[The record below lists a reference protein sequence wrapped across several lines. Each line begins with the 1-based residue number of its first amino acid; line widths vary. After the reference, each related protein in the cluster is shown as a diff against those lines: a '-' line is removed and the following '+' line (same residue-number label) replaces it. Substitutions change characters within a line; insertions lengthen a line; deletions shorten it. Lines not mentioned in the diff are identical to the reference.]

1 MAKVFFHVD
10 LDAFFASVEQ
20 LDHPEYRGKPVVI
33 GAMPGHRGVVAACSY
48 EARAFGIRS
57 AMPISFAVRRCPSAV
72 YLPVRMERYQEMS
85 RRVMALLD
93 SYTPEVI
100 QISVD
105 EASLDMTG
113 TQRLLGPPC
122 VAGRKLKDRVRA
134 DCGLTISVG
143 IAPNR
148 YLAKLASDA
157 GKPDGLFE
165 VEPGGEI
172 AFLDRLPLRDLWGLG
187 KKTLARLT
195 ELGIDTTT
203 ALRETPLDTLREM
216 IGSSGGEF
224 LYRIARG
231 IDPGIYS
238 QERRTH
244 SISNE
249 VTFEEDIREIEQI
262 RMTVLDLSHQVMFR
276 TKAEDARPKTVTVK
290 IRYGDFTTTTAQT
303 TLPRPVSTAEE
314 LNRHALELFSSRWTG
329 EAVRLLG
336 VGVSLT
342 EGATEPL
349 QSELFEDGT
358 ERRRRLEQAVF
369 DIQVQGKSVVK
380 ASLLGR
386 KPHHRPE
393 PT

>member
-48 EARAFGIRS
+48 EARAFGVRS
-57 AMPISFAVRRCPSAV
+57 AMPISFAVRRCPDAV

-100 QISVD
+100 QISID
-105 EASLDMTG
+105 EASLDMSG
-113 TQRLLGPPC
+113 TQRLLGPPPA
-122 VAGRKLKDRVRA
+122 AGRKLKEHVRA
-134 DCGLTISVG
+134 ECGLTISVG
-143 IAPNR
+143 IAANR

-157 GKPDGLFE
+157 GKPDGLLE
-165 VEPGGEI
+165 VEAGGEL
-172 AFLDRLPLRDLWGLG
+172 AFLDRLTLRDLWGLG

-195 ELGIDTTT
+195 EMGIDTTT
-203 ALRETPLDTLREM
+203 VLRETPLDTLREM
-216 IGSSGGEF
+216 VGSAGGDF
-224 LYRIARG
+224 LYRIVRG
-231 IDPGIYS
+231 IDPGIYN

-249 VTFEEDIREIEQI
+249 VTFEEDLREIEQI

-276 TKAEDARPKTVTVK
+276 IKAEGARPKTVTVK

-303 TLPRPVSTAEE
+303 TLRRPVSTAEE
-314 LNRHALELFSSRWTG
+314 LNQHALDLFTSRWTG

-342 EGATEPL
+342 EGDAEPL
-349 QSELFEDGT
+349 QSELFEDDT

-369 DIQVQGKSVVK
+369 EIQVQGKPVVK

-386 KPHHRPE
+386 KPRQRPKLS
-393 PT
+393 

>member
-20 LDHPEYRGKPVVI
+20 LDHPEYRGKPVII
-33 GAMPGHRGVVAACSY
+33 GALPGHRGVVAASSY
-48 EARAFGIRS
+48 EARAFGVRS
-57 AMPISFAVRRCPSAV
+57 AMPISFAVRRCPNGI

-85 RRVMALLD
+85 RRVMDLLD

-113 TQRLLGPPC
+113 TQRLLGPPL
-122 VAGRKLKDRVRA
+122 VAGRKLKDSVRA

-157 GKPDGLFE
+157 EKPDGLFQIE
-165 VEPGGEI
+165 AGSEI
-172 AFLDRLPLRDLWGLG
+172 AFLDRLPLRDLWGIG

-195 ELGIDTTT
+195 ELGIDTTA
-203 ALRETPLDTLREM
+203 ALRDTPLDALREM
-216 IGSSGGEF
+216 IGSAGGDF
-224 LYRIARG
+224 LYKIVRG

-276 TKAEDARPKTVTVK
+276 IKEEGARPKTVTVK

-303 TLPRPVSTAEE
+303 TLRRPLSTAEE
-314 LNRHALELFSSRWTG
+314 LNRHALELFTSRWTG

-342 EGATEPL
+342 EGDAEPL

-358 ERRRRLEQAVF
+358 ERRRKLEQAVF
-369 DIQVQGKSVVK
+369 DIQVQGRPVVK

-386 KPHHRPE
+386 KPRQRPKL
-393 PT
+393 T